1 MSKRRNIHTIIKR
14 LHEMKSE
21 LGFALGSASGPEYHD
36 KLDFIRKAVGI
47 DERILS
53 SRAIPPS
60 NQCSLRK
67 CVKWIDR
74 RRPSRRLLQ

>member
-1 MSKRRNIHTIIKR
+1 MPKRRNIHTIIGR
-14 LHEMKSE
+14 LHEVKSE

-36 KLDFIRKAVGI
+36 KLDFILKATGI

-53 SRAIPPS
+53 SRAILSS

-67 CVKWIDR
+67 CVKWIDT
-74 RRPSRRLLQ
+74 RRPSRGLLQ